1 MVLRGHAAEALD
13 HETGMTEE
21 EDAHK
26 HQLKQAEQLLRD
38 AGFTSDE
45 DGNYRL
51 EEDPGQV
58 NSNAE
63 DRDLADGA
71 VQTIAVPERM
81 WDELMKGWQCA
92 RAEDGS
98 LCRELIAN
106 LAQRLLDRGTEQAD
120 LKSTLERLATM
131 APDRAREYVAWADEM
146 VLLAE
151 RVAP

>member
-1 MVLRGHAAEALD
+1 
-13 HETGMTEE
+13 MTKE

-58 NSNAE
+58 NSDAE
-63 DRDLADGA
+63 DRDLADGV
-71 VQTIAVPERM
+71 VQTIAVPGRM
-81 WDELMKGWQCA
+81 CDEIMKGWQCG

-98 LCRELIAN
+98 LRREPIAN
-106 LAQRLLDRGTEQAD
+106 LAQPFLDRGTGQAD
-120 LKSTLERLATM
+120 LKSTLEQLATM
-131 APDRAREYVAWADEM
+131 APDRAREYEARSDET
-146 VLLAE
+146 VLFAE
-151 RVAP
+151 KMAP